1 MKSCHVSSA
10 ETASPPKCI
19 TCSDEAI
26 PARVLELLPGEF
38 GEMGRV
44 ETPDGTCIVS
54 LALVDAVPGDSVLIH
69 ADVAI
74 AKLAEGKL
82 IEGSKSNAR

>member
-1 MKSCHVSSA
+1 
-10 ETASPPKCI
+10 
-19 TCSDEAI
+19 
-26 PARVLELLPGEF
+26 
-38 GEMGRV
+38 MGRV